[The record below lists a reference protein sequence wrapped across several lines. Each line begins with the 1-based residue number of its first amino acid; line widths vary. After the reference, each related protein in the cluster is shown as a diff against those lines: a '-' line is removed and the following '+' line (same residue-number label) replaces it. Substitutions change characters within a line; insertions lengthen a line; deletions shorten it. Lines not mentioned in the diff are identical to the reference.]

1 MPDSWKAREEF
12 KDEISSMGN
21 GENYDDARHWASQ
34 CYFPPRIDK
43 DVQEVLDDPK
53 AKKLNEN
60 SSYFWVLVR
69 ALKDYMENEGAGFL
83 PCSTNIPDLTMDS
96 KSYVKLKSI
105 YKDRAKRDLD
115 LIKGYVCKRLEEL
128 KRDKASIT
136 DELIDRFVKN
146 VRSLKV
152 VRTKSMEDEYKPI
165 TDKDTD
171 RTEEFDELYMDMSAF
186 EEEKDE
192 QKAYQPLMIHWYV
205 DYTLYFVYYVSY
217 VFMME
222 IFFL

>member
-1 MPDSWKAREEF
+1 
-12 KDEISSMGN
+12 MGN

-34 CYFPPRIDK
+34 CYFPPRIDR
-43 DVQEVLDDPK
+43 DVQQVLDDPK
-53 AKKLNEN
+53 AKTLNEN
-60 SSYFWVLVR
+60 STNFWILVR
-69 ALKDYMENEGAGFL
+69 GLKDYMENEGAGFL

-115 LIKGYVCKRLEEL
+115 LITKYVCKRLEEL
-128 KRDKASIT
+128 KRDKASIAS
-136 DELIDRFVKN
+136 ELIDRFVKN

-152 VRTKSMEDEYKPI
+152 VRTKSIEDEYKPI

-205 DYTLYFVYYVSY
+205 FHYILFIFFVCYYYV
-217 VFMME
+217 FCC
-222 IFFL
+222 FLS